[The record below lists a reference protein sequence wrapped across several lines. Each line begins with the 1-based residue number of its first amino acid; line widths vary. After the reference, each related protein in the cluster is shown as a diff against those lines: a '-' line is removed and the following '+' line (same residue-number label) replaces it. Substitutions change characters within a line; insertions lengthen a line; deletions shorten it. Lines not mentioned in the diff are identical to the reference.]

1 MYFSHALTA
10 TAVQP
15 SALEARPTVDTLP
28 TDRRP
33 DSVDCQKLQQQI
45 AALARSYPCM
55 HGGGHH
61 GHIYVICR
69 NGTNDYHVLTNGA
82 VAAIVP
88 MHPGAPP
95 QFAPG
100 TTGVLM
106 ANGKTSM
113 IITYSSSKPIKK
125 LILSSK
131 SCFLEPAT
139 RMWKLSATP
148 TFSSTM

>member
-1 MYFSHALTA
+1 MYLSHAALSA
-10 TAVQP
+10 TALQP

-61 GHIYVICR
+61 GHIYVME
-69 NGTNDYHVLTNGA
+69 
-82 VAAIVP
+82 P
-88 MHPGAPP
+88 MTITFSPMEQLPQLFPCILELHPNLLPAQLGLSWP
-95 QFAPG
+95 
-100 TTGVLM
+100 M
-106 ANGKTSM
+106 GKTSM
-113 IITYSSSKPIKK
+113 IITYSSSKPMKK